1 MSRTAFEAADSMHS
15 ASIHFLRR
23 ARREDVK
30 SGTSGARLSALSV
43 LVFAG
48 PKTVSELAGW
58 ERVKVPTMSRLVAA
72 MEAEGLVRKVRNGA
86 DRRSVVLHPT
96 AKGRRPRRPRAR
108 CSRPRTWSPSHAAGP
123 CRRARTRA
131 CCRASPGAR
140 CGRPTASRPG
150 RRCDCR

>member
-1 MSRTAFEAADSMHS
+1 MSSSAFEAADRMHS
-15 ASIHFLRR
+15 ASIHLLRR
-23 ARREDVK
+23 AGREDVK

-86 DRRSVVLHPT
+86 DGRSVVLHPT
-96 AKGRRPRRPRAR
+96 AKGRRLLDRAR
-108 CSRPRTWSPSHAAGP
+108 ELRLSALATLFAGASAAELETV
-123 CRRARTRA
+123 RKAAAIVDRLVL
-131 CCRASPGAR
+131 
-140 CGRPTASRPG
+140 
-150 RRCDCR
+150 